1 MIVGLDDIDKVV
13 ETLKKSIA
21 DRDSVVLLQGDLSSG
36 KTTFV
41 QRYVKSCDID
51 NNVTSPTFSL
61 QTMYGDKIFH
71 YDIYNKT
78 FDEFLSL
85 GFLEEFEKSGVHF
98 VEWGGEEL
106 KNMLLKFGFRVIVLK
121 IEHKDDKRE
130 YKIEEFDA

>member
-1 MIVGLDDIDKVV
+1 LIVGLDDIDKVV

-41 QRYVKSCDID
+41 QRYVKSCNID

>member
-41 QRYVKSCDID
+41 QRYVKSCNID